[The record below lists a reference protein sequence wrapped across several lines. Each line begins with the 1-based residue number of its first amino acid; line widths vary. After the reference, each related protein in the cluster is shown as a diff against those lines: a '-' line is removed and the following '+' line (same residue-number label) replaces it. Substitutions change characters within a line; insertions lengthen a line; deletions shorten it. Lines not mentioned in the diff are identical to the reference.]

1 MYYILWCVAGGPL
14 ALEVAPPAP
23 AAGSPLHRPFIA
35 RSASPPGSA
44 SLSGGRGAGGR
55 APSPA
60 APPVSAGC
68 PPAGTRAVS
77 PGMPD
82 SPALTFAKCSVLQ
95 SWPRPTIAKQTLL
108 RSLRGLHLLP
118 FSCFASRSAGGAG
131 GAMEGARSR
140 GQIRLQEI
148 VRNHSER
155 YENKR
160 KTKGARSR
168 GQIRLQEIVR
178 NHSERYENK
187 RKTKGKGLQSVRKR
201 AIVMK
206 TSGRSACFSQG
217 CWPGSKPFASRP
229 CATRQVAPGA
239 RRKPSTKPEEG
250 SVPGSLRGYD
260 AVRHGRRGRGGVL

>member
-1 MYYILWCVAGGPL
+1 
-14 ALEVAPPAP
+14 
-23 AAGSPLHRPFIA
+23 
-35 RSASPPGSA
+35 
-44 SLSGGRGAGGR
+44 
-55 APSPA
+55 
-60 APPVSAGC
+60 
-68 PPAGTRAVS
+68 
-77 PGMPD
+77 MPD

-108 RSLRGLHLLP
+108 RSLRGLPLLP

-131 GAMEGARSR
+131 GAMEGASSR

-160 KTKGARSR
+160 KR
-168 GQIRLQEIVR
+168 
-178 NHSERYENK
+178 ER
-187 RKTKGKGLQSVRKR
+187 KGLQSVRKR

>member
-1 MYYILWCVAGGPL
+1 MWCGAGGPL

-44 SLSGGRGAGGR
+44 SLAGGRGAGGR
-55 APSPA
+55 APSPV
-60 APPVSAGC
+60 APPVPAGC
-68 PPAGTRAVS
+68 PPASPRAVS
-77 PGMPD
+77 PSMPD

-95 SWPRPTIAKQTLL
+95 SWPRPTIAKQTFCEVCAAYPC
-108 RSLRGLHLLP
+108 SLSP
-118 FSCFASRSAGGAG
+118 ASPPARQVAP
-131 GAMEGARSR
+131 GARW
-140 GQIRLQEI
+140 E
-148 VRNHSER
+148 
-155 YENKR
+155 
-160 KTKGARSR
+160 GARSR

>member
-131 GAMEGARSR
+131 GAMEGARSS
-140 GQIRLQEI
+140 GQIRFL
-148 VRNHSER
+148 
-155 YENKR
+155 
-160 KTKGARSR
+160 
-168 GQIRLQEIVR
+168 EIVR

>member
-1 MYYILWCVAGGPL
+1 MGPFGALCISLWKTGTPVLYLVVWGRGPYYPWGV
-14 ALEVAPPAP
+14 VPPAP

-44 SLSGGRGAGGR
+44 SLAGGRGAGGR

-68 PPAGTRAVS
+68 PPAGARAVS

-108 RSLRGLHLLP
+108 RSLRGLPLLP

-148 VRNHSER
+148 VRKQSEK
-155 YENKR
+155 YESKR
-160 KTKGARSR
+160 KAKGN
-168 GQIRLQEIVR
+168 E
-178 NHSERYENK
+178 
-187 RKTKGKGLQSVRKR
+187 TKR
-201 AIVMK
+201 A
-206 TSGRSACFSQG
+206 CN
-217 CWPGSKPFASRP
+217 
-229 CATRQVAPGA
+229 
-239 RRKPSTKPEEG
+239 PSEN
-250 SVPGSLRGYD
+250 
-260 AVRHGRRGRGGVL
+260 VLL

>member
-1 MYYILWCVAGGPL
+1 MYYILWCGAGGPL

-108 RSLRGLHLLP
+108 RSLRGLPLLP

-131 GAMEGARSR
+131 GAME
-140 GQIRLQEI
+140 
-148 VRNHSER
+148 
-155 YENKR
+155 
-160 KTKGARSR
+160 GARSR

-217 CWPGSKPFASRP
+217 CWPGSITVRFSALCYPAGGAGG
-229 CATRQVAPGA
+229 AT
-239 RRKPSTKPEEG
+239 KTK
-250 SVPGSLRGYD
+250 
-260 AVRHGRRGRGGVL
+260 HKT

>member
-1 MYYILWCVAGGPL
+1 MYYILWCVAGGLL
-14 ALEVAPPAP
+14 ALGVAPPAP

-55 APSPA
+55 APSPV

-108 RSLRGLHLLP
+108 RSLRGLPLLP

-131 GAMEGARSR
+131 GEME
-140 GQIRLQEI
+140 
-148 VRNHSER
+148 
-155 YENKR
+155 
-160 KTKGARSR
+160 GARSR